1 MNSIVG
7 VERTI
12 LAFGAARQRIAD
24 AVRAAV
30 TRATFDLVRV
40 VKADK
45 LTGQVL
51 QVRTGRLRRSITGRV
66 EEENGSPVGLVGTN
80 VSYGRVHELGFK
92 GSVKVKAHSRTIK
105 GKAIP
110 VRAHSRKLDIPA
122 RPFLVPALNENLPKY
137 RGWIADGIRKAG
149 DGTGA

>member
-7 VERTI
+7 VERTM

-66 EEENGSPVGLVGTN
+66 EEESGSPVGLVGTN

-92 GSVKVKAHSRTIK
+92 GAVNVKAYKRTVK
-105 GKAIP
+105 GKAFP

-122 RPFLVPALNENLPKY
+122 RPFLQPALNENLPKY
-137 RGWIADGIRKAG
+137 QGWIAKAVEEG
-149 DGTGA
+149 SRGAGA